1 MSQPPQFDQLKAL
14 IDVNNDLRRE
24 LDAAN
29 KLIKELF
36 EENDKLTLKILNMK
50 ARVTAL
56 LQNKKPASLATG
68 GFDSTNQ
75 I

>member
-1 MSQPPQFDQLKAL
+1 MSQPPQFDRLKAL

-36 EENDKLTLKILNMK
+36 EENYKLVMKILNAK
-50 ARVTAL
+50 HKEHE
-56 LQNKKPASLATG
+56 Q
-68 GFDSTNQ
+68 
-75 I
+75 

>member
-1 MSQPPQFDQLKAL
+1 MSQPQQFDHLKAL

-36 EENDKLTLKILNMK
+36 EENDKLVMKILNMK
-50 ARVTAL
+50 ARVTA
-56 LQNKKPASLATG
+56 
-68 GFDSTNQ
+68 
-75 I
+75 

>member
-1 MSQPPQFDQLKAL
+1 MAQDIDVVKAL

-36 EENDKLTLKILNMK
+36 DENERLLKRLLNK
-50 ARVTAL
+50 
-56 LQNKKPASLATG
+56 
-68 GFDSTNQ
+68 
-75 I
+75 

>member
-1 MSQPPQFDQLKAL
+1 MSQPPRFDQLKAL

-36 EENDKLTLKILNMK
+36 EENDKLVMKLLNAK
-50 ARVTAL
+50 HKGTE
-56 LQNKKPASLATG
+56 Q
-68 GFDSTNQ
+68 
-75 I
+75 

>member
-1 MSQPPQFDQLKAL
+1 MTTINEINQLTAL

-36 EENDKLTLKILNMK
+36 EENDKLTLKILNAK
-50 ARVTAL
+50 H
-56 LQNKKPASLATG
+56 KG
-68 GFDSTNQ
+68 

>member
-1 MSQPPQFDQLKAL
+1 MSQPPQFDQLTAL

-36 EENDKLTLKILNMK
+36 EENDKLTMKILNMK
-50 ARVTAL
+50 ARVTA
-56 LQNKKPASLATG
+56 
-68 GFDSTNQ
+68 
-75 I
+75 